1 MPQKTLVRKKSS
13 PGDYEIVQSNQT
25 HDKVKE
31 PQKAEVASII
41 AVAERA
47 LKDVFDRSGDPS
59 LASGVK
65 LGLQELY

>member
-13 PGDYEIVQSNQT
+13 PGDYEIVQSNQ
-25 HDKVKE
+25 HDEVKE
-31 PQKAEVASII
+31 PQKAEVEKII
-41 AVAERA
+41 AVAETA
-47 LKDVFDRSGDPS
+47 LKDVFDRSGNPS